1 VKWFHRVSSPWL
13 VSMVMNVRDVE
24 RSQLRRSDF
33 VQGAA
38 LLALCLCALL
48 TDQLKNP
55 TLARSDQ
62 RASTSTPSSTDQSK
76 AADSKLPA
84 KPQKEP
90 PPVQLS
96 AQEPKAVQPKTQ
108 TSKGEESKAKKD
120 AREEGAEKE
129 KEGAGK
135 KAVSS
140 LILTV
145 KLALLE
151 DPRLFP
157 YEIEVDGGS
166 DEVTLA
172 GKVSTEAEK
181 VAAAKIASTVPTVKA
196 VSNKLEVV
204 KELPDVITHK
214 QDDVITRYVKER
226 FAQSATVT
234 AANFDVK
241 TEQGVVSLSGAV
253 RFQVIVLEAAEV
265 ARQVPGVKAVR
276 TDKVRIESEG

>member
-1 VKWFHRVSSPWL
+1 
-13 VSMVMNVRDVE
+13 M
-24 RSQLRRSDF
+24 
-33 VQGAA
+33 
-38 LLALCLCALL
+38 LA
-48 TDQLKNP
+48 Q
-55 TLARSDQ
+55 SDQ
-62 RASTSTPSSTDQSK
+62 RASTSTPSFADQGK
-76 AADSKLPA
+76 GGDSMPPT

-96 AQEPKAVQPKTQ
+96 AQESKPIQPKTQ

-120 AREEGAEKE
+120 VREEGAEKE
-129 KEGAGK
+129 KEGTGK

-157 YEIEVDGGS
+157 YEIEVDAGS
-166 DEVTLA
+166 EEVTLS
-172 GKVSTEAEK
+172 GRVSTETEK
-181 VAAAKIASTVPTVKA
+181 AAAAKIASTVPTVKS
-196 VSNKLEVV
+196 VSNKLEVI
-204 KELPDVITHK
+204 KDLQDVITHK

-253 RFQVIVLEAAEV
+253 RFQVIVLEAAEA

>member
-1 VKWFHRVSSPWL
+1 MDKDA
-13 VSMVMNVRDVE
+13 RDVN
-24 RSQLRRSDF
+24 RLVPWCNNAGLGHR
-33 VQGAA
+33 

-48 TDQLKNP
+48 TGQLTNP
-55 TLARSDQ
+55 MLAQSDQ
-62 RASTSTPSSTDQSK
+62 HSITAVQSPADQGK
-76 AADSKLPA
+76 VGESKLPA
-84 KPQKEP
+84 KPQKELP
-90 PPVQLS
+90 PAQSS
-96 AQEPKAVQPKTQ
+96 AQESKLAQPRTQ
-108 TSKGEESKAKKD
+108 TAKSEESKAEKD
-120 AREEGAEKE
+120 NGKEGTEKE
-129 KEGAGK
+129 KEGTGK

-140 LILTV
+140 LILTI

-157 YEIEVDGGS
+157 YEIEVEAGS
-166 DEVTLA
+166 DEVTLT

-181 VAAAKIASTVPTVKA
+181 AAAAKIASTVPTVKT

-204 KELPDVITHK
+204 KELPELIAHK
-214 QDDVITRYVKER
+214 QDDIITRHVKER

-241 TEQGVVSLSGAV
+241 TEQGVVSLSGTV
-253 RFQVIVLEAAEV
+253 RFQVIVLEAAEA